1 MRKIDPRMT
10 SYLAEF
16 GVGVSLPAAPLAP
29 AVTAEDLRRL
39 GEEQRR
45 IAAEMW
51 TRDAQGSETVR
62 FNGRVIRKNGT
73 TADGQVRIENRP
85 WREGEDTRYLVC
97 AWSDVVV
104 NKECREENVSRFI
117 LDKDR
122 FEWAQANVKRLL
134 SEKASLPRI
143 TRYNAPRWAAW
154 IRDVYKYVALAYWS
168 LNVRAYAP
176 IVPAEQTT
184 WTGAIPTKATWLAWD
199 GPKVTSLRDRIAVAF
214 RNASGLSAAPESY
227 IGWVPRGA
235 AMPMLQA
242 MADLGAVQEGR
253 SLLPGEATPRRSPLF
268 NTWSETGATNRIPF
282 VPSSEAD
289 FLSDFGGTVDAA
301 YRTVGPTS
309 LYIRHPSKQ
318 VSASGLYGPQ
328 TSEVFNTVGAG
339 FDRFARWMSETS
351 TFSAGDRPTV
361 VHTGFYDE
369 RGNFVWRPVLAA
381 EGQIEWAT
389 AIAEDLAIGSYEGI
403 LLESL
408 ERWRVTSEMFPSYVR
423 QGYKGLSDVV
433 RSAIEQNR
441 ALARQR
447 ADTAESSGQAVIAVA
462 GSTNIVG
469 LIVTALYMLIDGYL
483 GSPHGEI
490 ATGASSIPWCPP
502 LPFLRTMTQAGCD
515 VGALLERLMVKQAAL
530 APGGVRPSAETFI
543 SPAAP
548 STDTSDS
555 TTLRI
560 SSGGGGG
567 GGSGALLFGA
577 GAAVLYFL
585 MRRS

>member
-45 IAAEMW
+45 IATEMW

-85 WREGEDTRYLVC
+85 WRDGDDTRYLVC
-97 AWSDVVV
+97 SWSDVVV
-104 NKECREENVSRFI
+104 NKECREDNVARFI

-134 SEKASLPRI
+134 AEKASLPRL
-143 TRYNAPRWAAW
+143 TRYNSGRWAAW
-154 IRDVYKYVALAYWS
+154 IREVYKYVALAYWS

-176 IVPAEQTT
+176 TVPAEQTT

-214 RNASGLSAAPESY
+214 RNASGLSAAPSDY

-268 NTWSETGATNRIPF
+268 NTWSDSGATNRIPF
-282 VPSSEAD
+282 VPASESD
-289 FLSDFGGTVDAA
+289 FVSDFGGVVDAS

-328 TSEVFNTVGAG
+328 SSEVFNTVGEG
-339 FDRFARWMSETS
+339 FDRFIRWMSETS

-361 VHTGFYDE
+361 VHTGFYDV

-381 EGQIEWAT
+381 DGQIEWAT

-408 ERWRVTSEMFPSYVR
+408 ERWRVTSEMFPPYVR

-462 GSTNIVG
+462 GATNIVG

-502 LPFLRTMTQAGCD
+502 LPFMRTMTQAGCD
-515 VGALLERLMVKQAAL
+515 VGALLDRLMVKQAAL
-530 APGGVRPSAETFI
+530 SPGGVRPSGETFI

-548 STDTSDS
+548 STDTPAS
-555 TTLRI
+555 TTLTL

-567 GGSGALLFGA
+567 SGSGALLFGA

-585 MRRS
+585 MRRN